1 MSMCWMIMESYTKET
16 LMWSRT
22 ECGST
27 VRYIHTLIQLP
38 RHTQI
43 HTHKHDRGSLC
54 VFQFERGVL
63 EACIYIL
70 DACNMPIDNRG
81 NSIYVTR
88 QASAMVS
95 QHWNIIHGTFS
106 FNLFNIL
113 PLYYCYFVYVDM
125 TLRCF
130 IRCHSVNA
138 LVLGI
143 CCTTH
148 LIKCDKSFSFHK
160 TLHAD

>member
-1 MSMCWMIMESYTKET
+1 MLRLCH
-16 LMWSRT
+16 T

-27 VRYIHTLIQLP
+27 VRYIYTHTQLFSCP

-43 HTHKHDRGSLC
+43 HTHKHDTGSLC

-113 PLYYCYFVYVDM
+113 PLYFCYFVYVDM

-160 TLHAD
+160 ILHAD